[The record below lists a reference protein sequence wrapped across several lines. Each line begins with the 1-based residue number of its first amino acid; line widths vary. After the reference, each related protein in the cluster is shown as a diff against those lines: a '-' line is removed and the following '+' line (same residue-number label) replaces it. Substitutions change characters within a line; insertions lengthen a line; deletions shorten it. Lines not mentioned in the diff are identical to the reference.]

1 MKYFNFIFLFLLMFV
16 SCVESNRSV
25 QETENIYFPL
35 KDYIEELALNLDGKV
50 LLKEVIV
57 NGEKEEIIDT
67 LSSENWLRELDFF
80 IQADINKPSLAAAYE
95 TQKNDQEIIHQ
106 LKKNEK
112 GRVKK
117 IVVNYSGGEVKDI
130 TFISKSSN
138 LFYTTQTT
146 GIIYN
151 QGQEGKIESYV
162 VETTQK
168 VVFLK
173 PNKMS
178 ITGYVK

>member
-1 MKYFNFIFLFLLMFV
+1 MFA
-16 SCVESNRSV
+16 SCVESNKSV
-25 QETENIYFPL
+25 QETQNIYFPL
-35 KDYIEELALNLDGKV
+35 KDYIEELALNLHGNV

-67 LSSENWLRELDFF
+67 LTSENWLKELDFF
-80 IQADINKPSLAAAYE
+80 LQADINRPSLAAAYE

-106 LKKNEK
+106 LKKGEK
-112 GRVKK
+112 GRVQR
-117 IVVNYSGGEVKDI
+117 IVVNYNADEVKDI

-138 LFYTTQTT
+138 LFYTTETK

-151 QGQEGKIESYV
+151 RSQEGKIESYV

-178 ITGYVK
+178 VTGYIK

>member
-1 MKYFNFIFLFLLMFV
+1 MKYFNYIFLFPLLFM
-16 SCVESNRSV
+16 SCGESNRTV

-35 KDYIEELALNLDGKV
+35 KDYIEARALNLDGKV
-50 LLKEVIV
+50 INKEVTV

-67 LSSENWLRELDFF
+67 LNSENWLRELDFF

-95 TQKNDQEIIHQ
+95 TQKSHSEIVHQ
-106 LKKNEK
+106 LKKGEK
-112 GRVKK
+112 GRVQR
-117 IVVNYSGGEVKDI
+117 IVVNYSGGEVEDI

-138 LFYTTQTT
+138 LFYTTETT

-151 QGQEGKIESYV
+151 QSLGKFDSYR

-173 PNKMS
+173 PNKMIVVGS
-178 ITGYVK
+178 VK

>member
-1 MKYFNFIFLFLLMFV
+1 MKYFNYIFLFHILFM
-16 SCVESNRSV
+16 SCVESNRTV

-35 KDYIEELALNLDGKV
+35 KDYMEALALNLDGKV
-50 LLKEVIV
+50 INKEVSV

-67 LSSENWLRELDFF
+67 LNSENWLRELDFF

-95 TQKNDQEIIHQ
+95 TQKSDKEIIHQ
-106 LKKNEK
+106 LKKGEK
-112 GRVKK
+112 GRVQK
-117 IVVNYSGGEVKDI
+117 IVVNYSGGEVKEI

-138 LFYTTQTT
+138 LFYTTETK

-151 QGQEGKIESYV
+151 QNLGLFDSYW
-162 VETTQK
+162 VETIQK

-173 PNKMS
+173 PNKMIVVGS
-178 ITGYVK
+178 VK